1 MLSDNLNPRSITNR
15 AYYTMFYTLFALFI
29 RTGMNIKTSKH
40 TGVISLFDKEFV
52 RTGTFDKYY
61 SKILHQMFDAR
72 LERDYKELIETS
84 TEDAEEHIKLAR
96 NFLQNIKDFTDK
108 YTTQ

>member
-1 MLSDNLNPRSITNR
+1 
-15 AYYTMFYTLFALFI
+15 
-29 RTGMNIKTSKH
+29 
-40 TGVISLFDKEFV
+40 
-52 RTGTFDKYY
+52 
-61 SKILHQMFDAR
+61 MFDAR
-72 LERDYKELIETS
+72 LEGDYKELIETS